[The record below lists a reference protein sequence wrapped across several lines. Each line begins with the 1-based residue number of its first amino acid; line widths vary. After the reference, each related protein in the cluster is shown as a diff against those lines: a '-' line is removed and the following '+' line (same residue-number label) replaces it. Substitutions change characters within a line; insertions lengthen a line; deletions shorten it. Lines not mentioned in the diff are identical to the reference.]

1 MAIAQMI
8 SSMGQQQANYGAA
21 VGKSL
26 IQLGQQVKEQLA
38 MEEYQR
44 QASAALPAMQQDYTN
59 AFKKIEAGNIAE
71 GYTDI
76 LNTSMQYGSTQN
88 PFLMQQI
95 EQANK
100 MGKDAANVVIS
111 QGWQDIQRSQI
122 MAKGAGGLPSMSPQE
137 AATQALLPDQAQDQ
151 AQVRGQ
157 EVDVL
162 LPEEEIDLEATPE
175 AMQGVDEQPQKFD
188 PKAAAEQITI
198 IAEGAGTKAF
208 KDALKNAAA
217 NPPTEETVAD
227 MQASVNEF
235 NQLDEAGKQSLI
247 QSNTITVDT
256 KQKLDELK
264 KDKSFFQIENADK
277 IIGKGYNGL
286 VLKPSVEA
294 KGTTIG
300 KSQSVSYGTNAESLR
315 TFEKTISGAVTEL
328 NSGKMGD
335 FISNQGGAMNVDVE
349 VVEEEV
355 DGEIKQASYLV
366 NKKDPNVRFKILG
379 GSERV
384 KAANLAI
391 QNIKGIPAE
400 LQRLNNRGA
409 TARMI
414 SIPVP
419 KAQGPT
425 RESVRKTKTPR
436 TLDEILKQK

>member
-1 MAIAQMI
+1 
-8 SSMGQQQANYGAA
+8 MGQQQANYGAA
-21 VGKSL
+21 VGQSL
-26 IQLGQQVKEQLA
+26 IQLGQQVGQQLA
-38 MEEYQR
+38 MKEYQR
-44 QASAALPAMQQDYTN
+44 QASIALPAMQQDYTN

-100 MGKDAANVVIS
+100 MGKDAANIVIS
-111 QGWQDIQRSQI
+111 QGWQDIQRSQM
-122 MAKGAGGLPSMSPQE
+122 MAKGAVGLPSMSPQE
-137 AATQALLPDQAQDQ
+137 AATQALLPDQAQ
-151 AQVRGQ
+151 VRGQ
-157 EVDVL
+157 EVYVP
-162 LPEEEIDLEATPE
+162 LPEEEVDLEATPE

-188 PKAAAEQITI
+188 PKAASEQITI

-227 MQASVNEF
+227 MQASVNEY

-247 QSNTITVDT
+247 QSNTIIVDT

-349 VVEEEV
+349 VVEEDV
-355 DGEIKQASYLV
+355 DGEIKQVSYLV
-366 NKKDPNVRFKILG
+366 NKKNPDVRFKILG
-379 GSERV
+379 GLERV
-384 KAANLAI
+384 KAADLAI
-391 QNIKGIPAE
+391 KNIKGIPAE

-425 RESVRKTKTPR
+425 REAVRKTKTPR

>member
-21 VGKSL
+21 VGQSL
-26 IQLGQQVKEQLA
+26 IQLGQQVGQQLA
-38 MEEYQR
+38 MKEYQR
-44 QASAALPAMQQDYTN
+44 QASIALPAMQQDYTN

-95 EQANK
+95 AQANK
-100 MGKDAANVVIS
+100 MGKDAANIVIS
-111 QGWQDIQRSQI
+111 QGWQDIQRSQM
-122 MAKGAGGLPSMSPQE
+122 MAKGAVGLPSMSPQE
-137 AATQALLPDQAQDQ
+137 AATKALLPDQ

-157 EVDVL
+157 EVYVP
-162 LPEEEIDLEATPE
+162 LPEEEVDLEATPE

-188 PKAAAEQITI
+188 PKAASEQITI

-227 MQASVNEF
+227 MQASVNEY

-256 KQKLDELK
+256 KQKLNELK

-286 VLKPSVEA
+286 VLTPSVEA

-349 VVEEEV
+349 VVEEDV
-355 DGEIKQASYLV
+355 DGEIKQVSYLV
-366 NKKDPNVRFKILG
+366 NKKNPDVRFKILG
-379 GSERV
+379 GLERV
-384 KAANLAI
+384 KAADLAI
-391 QNIKGIPAE
+391 KNIKGIPAE

-425 RESVRKTKTPR
+425 REAVRKTKTPR

>member
-1 MAIAQMI
+1 
-8 SSMGQQQANYGAA
+8 MGQQQANYGAA
-21 VGKSL
+21 VGQSL
-26 IQLGQQVKEQLA
+26 IQLGQQVGQQLA
-38 MEEYQR
+38 MKEYQR

-100 MGKDAANVVIS
+100 MGKDAANIVIS
-111 QGWQDIQRSQI
+111 QGWQDIQRSQM
-122 MAKGAGGLPSMSPQE
+122 MAKGAVGLPSMSPQE
-137 AATQALLPDQAQDQ
+137 AATKALLPDQ

-157 EVDVL
+157 EV
-162 LPEEEIDLEATPE
+162 DLEATPE

-188 PKAAAEQITI
+188 PKAASEQITI

-227 MQASVNEF
+227 MQASVNEY

-349 VVEEEV
+349 TVEEDV
-355 DGEIKQASYLV
+355 DGEIKQVSYLV
-366 NKKDPNVRFKILG
+366 NKKNPDVRFKILG
-379 GSERV
+379 GLERV
-384 KAANLAI
+384 KAADLAI
-391 QNIKGIPAE
+391 KNIKGIPAE

-425 RESVRKTKTPR
+425 REAVRKTKTPR

>member
-8 SSMGQQQANYGAA
+8 SRMGQQQANYGAA
-21 VGKSL
+21 VGQSL
-26 IQLGQQVKEQLA
+26 IQLGQQVKQQL
-38 MEEYQR
+38 ETKEYKR
-44 QASAALPAMQQDYTN
+44 QASAALPAMQQDYIN
-59 AFKKIEAGNIAE
+59 AFKKIEAGDIAA

-111 QGWQDIQRSQI
+111 QGWQDIQRSQ
-122 MAKGAGGLPSMSPQE
+122 MRAKLTGGLPSMSPQE
-137 AATQALLPDQAQDQ
+137 AATQALLPEQ

-157 EVDVL
+157 EVDVT
-162 LPEEEIDLEATPE
+162 LPGEEVDLEAAPE
-175 AMQGVDEQPQKFD
+175 AMQGVDEQQQKFD
-188 PKAAAEQITI
+188 PKAASEQITT

-227 MQASVNEF
+227 MQASVNEY

-247 QSNTITVDT
+247 QSNTIIVDT

-328 NSGKMGD
+328 NNGKMGD

-349 VVEEEV
+349 TVEEDV
-355 DGEIKQASYLV
+355 NGEIKQVSYLV
-366 NKKDPNVRFKILG
+366 NKKNPDVRFKILG

-384 KAANLAI
+384 KAADLAI
-391 QNIKGIPAE
+391 KNIKGIPAE

-425 RESVRKTKTPR
+425 REAVRKTKTPR

>member
-1 MAIAQMI
+1 MAIAEMI

-21 VGKSL
+21 VGQSL
-26 IQLGQQVKEQLA
+26 IQLGQQVGQQLA
-38 MEEYQR
+38 MKEYQR

-111 QGWQDIQRSQI
+111 QGWQDIQRSQM
-122 MAKGAGGLPSMSPQE
+122 MAKAAGGLPSMSPQE
-137 AATQALLPDQAQDQ
+137 AATQALLPDQAQ
-151 AQVRGQ
+151 VRGQ
-157 EVDVL
+157 EVDVP
-162 LPEEEIDLEATPE
+162 LPEEEVDLEATPE

-188 PKAAAEQITI
+188 PKAASEQITI
-198 IAEGAGTKAF
+198 IAEGAGTKVF

-227 MQASVNEF
+227 MQASVNEY

-286 VLKPSVEA
+286 VLTPSVEA

-349 VVEEEV
+349 VVEEDV
-355 DGEIKQASYLV
+355 DGEIKQVSYLV
-366 NKKDPNVRFKILG
+366 NKKNPDVRFKILG

-384 KAANLAI
+384 KAADLAI

-414 SIPVP
+414 SIPVS

-425 RESVRKTKTPR
+425 REAVRKTKTPR